1 MRILKQTSVLII
13 AFFCGLRILSAQDTI
28 AKKTEDPIVSM
39 IDSLITS
46 KFIESNKF
54 SVNRNNKYNFH
65 PDSVPHYSE
74 AIYRQ
79 RIKKLD
85 QKTPMEFVYN
95 DKVKAYIDLYA
106 VRYRKYSQIIMGLT
120 EIYIPLFEQI
130 LDKHGVPL
138 ELKYLPIVE
147 SAMNPIAKSP
157 AGAMG
162 LWQFMLPT
170 GKLFGLEVNSV
181 IDERCDPIKSTE
193 AAAKYLKYLHSLYN
207 DWNMALAAYNAGPG
221 TVNNAIRRS
230 GGKTTYWEIYNYLPR
245 ETQGYVPAFIAV
257 NYLMNYSAE
266 HNLYPV
272 EPKMKYFQYDTV
284 HIKQDLKLE
293 HISNLINITIEEL
306 KFLNPVYK
314 TTFIPKFDGKKTYLF
329 LPKNK
334 IGEFLA
340 LEDSIY
346 NIAKANNPETLIAQ
360 EKTHIV
366 KSGET
371 MQAIAGK
378 YGVSI
383 SQIKTWNNLKNNTLY
398 KGQRLFIRTAQENIT
413 AVNNNNAVNSVN
425 TNENKSAHIQ
435 SNTKTNNTGSNENKT
450 TNTNH
455 KIYIVKNG
463 DSFYTIAQKNGTT
476 INQIKKMNNISSNNL
491 QVGQKLKIPV
501 KGNG

>member
-1 MRILKQTSVLII
+1 MRILKTTGLSVT
-13 AFFCGLRILSAQDTI
+13 AILYCYLNLFSQDTTI
-28 AKKTEDPIVSM
+28 KKNDDPIVSM

-46 KFIESNKF
+46 KYIESNKF
-54 SVNRNNKYNFH
+54 SVNRHNKYNFH
-65 PDSVPHYSE
+65 ADSIPQYSE
-74 AIYRQ
+74 SVYRQ
-79 RIKKLD
+79 RIKKMD

-120 EIYIPLFEQI
+120 EIYTPMFEQI

-147 SAMNPIAKSP
+147 SAMNPLAKSP

-230 GGKTTYWEIYNYLPR
+230 GGKTGYWEIYSYLPR

-284 HIKQDLKLE
+284 HLKQDLKLE
-293 HISNLINITIEEL
+293 HISQLINITIEEL

-314 TTFIPKFDGKKTYLF
+314 TTFIPKFDGKKAYLF

-346 NIAKANNPETLIAQ
+346 NIGKSNSAEELTTL

-366 KSGET
+366 KSGESL
-371 MQAIAGK
+371 QSIANK
-378 YGVSI
+378 YSVSI
-383 SQIKTWNNLKNNTLY
+383 GQIKTWNNLKNNNLY
-398 KGQRLFIRTAQENIT
+398 RGQRLFIRVSQENISAT
-413 AVNNNNAVNSVN
+413 DNNLQVNNVNNNQQSNS
-425 TNENKSAHIQ
+425 KSAL
-435 SNTKTNNTGSNENKT
+435 NNAKKTSAA
-450 TNTNH
+450 H
-455 KIYIVKNG
+455 KIYIVKSG

-476 INQIKKMNNISSNNL
+476 INEIKKMNNINSNNL